1 MPTNSKE
8 AWGEVGSRL
17 SALGLKLQLHAQ
29 EELSDEEIASKVGL
43 ERLGAVA
50 QEIADAISD
59 AYSDEAVRA
68 DAKDVATAVRTAV
81 EATARELRER
91 ATPE

>member
-1 MPTNSKE
+1 MPANSKD

-29 EELSDEEIASKVGL
+29 EEL
-43 ERLGAVA
+43 
-50 QEIADAISD
+50 
-59 AYSDEAVRA
+59 SDEAVRA

-91 ATPE
+91 ATPK